1 MYMRKLHFAVC
12 LLLVAVF
19 LTQPAIAASP
29 ASLSAGGSTLSER
42 LKTSDN
48 AVASVMKVRPDITE
62 EQAAERLYYLGLL
75 SGVGT
80 ISGKT
85 HFALSR
91 ALTKLEAIIMV
102 IRLMG
107 IETEVLESSC
117 LHPFTDVPDWG
128 SAYVGYFWEN
138 GLLLGETTTLF
149 SPDTAVP
156 SAVFMKYMLNALGY
170 VSDGSNYSLADA
182 ALIGQRI
189 GICTESIPA
198 ITRGQAVMMMY
209 RTLDTTTAG
218 SNHTLSFDLVEAGI
232 LDYQDVQFLLW
243 NENNEEVQTYI
254 EAEGY
259 SLVKSMPEGKYA
271 ITLADTDR
279 CLNVRV
285 DGAGEDY
292 EGVGVTVWNQTSH
305 ISQKFR
311 LEQMENGNYR
321 LYSCLSGGGYKRA
334 LGFGRNNT
342 AGLYSTHSQYVG
354 EFILQYADV
363 GDGSWHL
370 LSAADPLKAVS
381 TKNERNDAVISLQP
395 LGAEGYAQRW
405 TFSFD
410 GVVNEEGY
418 EFALFPA
425 DILCITQGYYD
436 TYSHQK
442 QNALDFTSASQS
454 AFAPFTGKIAR
465 IDRGYYR
472 YNTVWLQSCDKVV
485 YADGTVDYMTV
496 VFMHDNNV
504 SDLSVGQ
511 IVAQGEHFYQAGVA
525 GGATGSHIHIAC
537 IRGEY
542 KSSMVLT
549 GSGDVYPE
557 DALFIRADTAVQ
569 STYGLDWVY
578 LD

>member
-1 MYMRKLHFAVC
+1 MYMQKIHIAIC
-12 LLLVAVF
+12 LLLCAVF
-19 LTQPAIAASP
+19 LTQPVLAASP
-29 ASLSAGGSTLSER
+29 ASLSSGGSALAGKIRPNDS
-42 LKTSDN
+42 
-48 AVASVMKVRPDITE
+48 AIASVMKVRPDITE

-80 ISGKT
+80 VDGKI
-85 HFALSR
+85 HFALSNP
-91 ALTKLEAIIMV
+91 LTKLEAIIMV

-107 IETEVLESSC
+107 IETEVLESNYG
-117 LHPFTDVPDWG
+117 HPFTDVPGWG
-128 SAYVGYFWEN
+128 SAYVGYFWET
-138 GLLLGETTTLF
+138 GLLLGENSSQF
-149 SPDTAVP
+149 SPDMVVP
-156 SAVFMKYMLNALGY
+156 STVFMNYMLNVLGY
-170 VSDGSNYSLADA
+170 VSNGSNYTLADA

-189 GICTESIPA
+189 GICEKVLPS
-198 ITRGQAVMMMY
+198 ITRGQAIMMMY

-218 SNHTLSFDLVEAGI
+218 TEHTLSFSLVEEGI
-232 LDYQDVQFLLW
+232 LDYKDVQFLLW
-243 NENNEEVQTYI
+243 NENNEEAEAYI
-254 EAEGY
+254 QAEGY
-259 SLVKSMPEGKYA
+259 SLVKTMADGKYA
-271 ITLADTDR
+271 ITLADSAR

-292 EGVGVTVWNQTSH
+292 EGVGVTVWNSTGDV
-305 ISQKFR
+305 SQKFR

-321 LYSCLSGGGYKRA
+321 LYSCASGGGYKRV
-334 LGFGRNNT
+334 LGFGWNNT
-342 AGLYSTHSQYVG
+342 AGLYTTSSRYAG
-354 EFILQYADV
+354 EFILQYADA

-370 LSAADPLKAVS
+370 LSAADPTKAVS
-381 TKNERNDAVISLQP
+381 TKNERNDAAISLQP
-395 LGAEGYAQRW
+395 LFSEGYVQNW
-405 TFSFD
+405 TFTFD

-425 DILCITQGYYD
+425 DVLSITQGYYD

-454 AFAPFTGKIAR
+454 AFAPFTGKIVR

-537 IRGEY
+537 LRGEY
-542 KSSMVLT
+542 KSSMTLT

-557 DALFIRADTAVQ
+557 DALFVRAGTAIQ

>member
-1 MYMRKLHFAVC
+1 MRKFYTILSFLFAAV
-12 LLLVAVF
+12 LLV
-19 LTQPAIAASP
+19 QPLLAASP
-29 ASLSAGGSTLSER
+29 ASFSAGGDALPEKMRISEN
-42 LKTSDN
+42 T
-48 AVASVMKVRPDITE
+48 VASVMKVYPDITE

-80 ISGKT
+80 VNGKI
-85 HFALSR
+85 HFALGRS
-91 ALTKLEAIIMV
+91 LTKLEAVIMV

-107 IETEVLESSC
+107 IETDVLESNFS
-117 LHPFTDVPDWG
+117 HPFTDVPSWG
-128 SAYVGYFWEN
+128 SAYVGYFFEK
-138 GLLLGETTTLF
+138 GLLSADNGSQF
-149 SPDTAVP
+149 SPDMTVP

-170 VSDGSNYSLADA
+170 GSDGSSYALTDA

-189 GICTESIPA
+189 GICQRPVPA

-209 RTLDTTTAG
+209 RTLNTTISGTDK
-218 SNHTLSFDLVEAGI
+218 TLSFSLIEAGI

-243 NENNEEVQTYI
+243 NENNDEAEAYI
-254 EAEGY
+254 RAEGY
-259 SLVKSMPEGKYA
+259 SLVKTMPEGKYA
-271 ITLADTDR
+271 ITLSSTNR

-292 EGVGVTVWNQTSH
+292 EGVGITVWNNTGD

-311 LEQMENGNYR
+311 LEALENGNYR
-321 LYSCLSGGGYKRA
+321 LYSCASGGGYKRV

-342 AGLYSTHSQYVG
+342 AALYSTSSRYAG

-370 LSAADPLKAVS
+370 LSAADPTKAVS
-381 TKNERNDAVISLQP
+381 TKNERNDAAISLQP
-395 LGAEGYAQRW
+395 LGTEGYAQSW
-405 TFSFD
+405 TFTFD

-425 DILCITQGYYD
+425 DVLCITQGYYD

-454 AFAPFTGKIAR
+454 AFAPFTGKIVR

-537 IRGEY
+537 IKGAY

-549 GSGDVYPE
+549 GSGDVFPE
-557 DALFIRADTAVQ
+557 DALFVRAGTTVQ
-569 STYGLDWVY
+569 SAYGLDWVY